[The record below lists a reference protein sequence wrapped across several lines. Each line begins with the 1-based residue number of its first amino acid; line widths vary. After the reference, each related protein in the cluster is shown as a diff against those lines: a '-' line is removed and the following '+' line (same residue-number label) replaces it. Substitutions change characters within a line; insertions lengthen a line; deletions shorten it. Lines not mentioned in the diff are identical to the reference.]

1 MSSLN
6 PSKKARLEREKKLL
20 KNKSVKAV
28 LTRLTHEAK
37 QTLGELNFF
46 QDVNMMFSCKIL
58 ELPDRANQNSI
69 SRISAGKYSCVL
81 RWSEKYKWH
90 YHILDVPGRS
100 YILIHFGNYYTNT
113 RGCLIAGAGFHD
125 INKDGFR
132 DVTSSK
138 KTMKRMIDIVP
149 DKFELTI
156 IDL

>member
-28 LTRLTHEAK
+28 LTRLAHEAK
-37 QTLGELNFF
+37 QTLGELTFY
-46 QDVNMMFSCKIL
+46 QDVNMKFSCKIL
-58 ELPDRANQNSI
+58 ELPDRENQNSI
-69 SRISAGKYSCVL
+69 SRIPAGKYTCVL
-81 RWSEKYKWH
+81 RWSTKYGWH
-90 YHILDVPGRS
+90 YHVTNVPERTL
-100 YILIHFGNYYTNT
+100 ILIHYGNYYTNT
-113 RGCLIAGAGFHD
+113 RGCLLAGAAFHD
-125 INKDGFR
+125 INKDGLR

-138 KTMKRMIDIVP
+138 KTMKRMIDSVP